1 MGGVYLSK
9 PITKVEAEYGEDSN
23 IAYITS
29 SAQGWRTSMEGNINN
44 SIILVMFN
52 NLLIYL

>member
-23 IAYITS
+23 VAYITS
-29 SAQGWRTSMEGNINN
+29 SAQGWRTSMEGNI
-44 SIILVMFN
+44 IA
-52 NLLIYL
+52 